1 MSKNTVRMYLLTS
14 FVGGV
19 GGIIFLG
26 VALYSTQ
33 LLIRTLAFIAGAVCY
48 LQVLSLFMRISSVLG
63 DCETKSALRSS
74 KRYL

>member
-33 LLIRTLAFIAGAVCY
+33 LLVRTLAFIAGGC
-48 LQVLSLFMRISSVLG
+48 VLLA
-63 DCETKSALRSS
+63 SALLIYAYIIGSRGLRDK
-74 KRYL
+74 KRTEEF